1 MKQLRRICGSFVLLL
16 ALSITAFAGE
26 INSPGIAGETASPP
40 IAGETQTPPGETQ
53 TPPGD
58 TQTPGIAGDILGPGV
73 NFLLS
78 IFF

>member
-26 INSPGIAGETASPP
+26 TQTPPLPGETHSPP
-40 IAGETQTPPGETQ
+40 DAGETQTPGMAGE
-53 TPPGD
+53 
-58 TQTPGIAGDILGPGV
+58 TQTPGIAGDMLGPGF